1 MRIAGRRLLLI
12 LMVCGLAA
20 GAALLERR
28 RPHVV
33 HVDLRTPAA
42 AAMLD
47 GGWHGAERA
56 WELSGRWTS
65 GAGAIVVPRA
75 GRHVSAVRAAVCAHP
90 ARGADQLRIAAG
102 PFDTTVRVLQPG
114 CQIVHVPVHEALP
127 DRPITVG
134 FSSMTT
140 TAAGDPR
147 PLGVFVAWVEV
158 EADGPA
164 PIARS
169 LAASVLIV

>member
-1 MRIAGRRLLLI
+1 LPRFSS
-12 LMVCGLAA
+12 AA
-20 GAALLERR
+20 G
-28 RPHVV
+28 PHVV

-47 GGWHGAERA
+47 GGWYGAERA

-65 GAGAIVVPRA
+65 GAGALVVPRA

-102 PFDTTVRVLQPG
+102 PFETTVRVLQPG

-127 DRPITVG
+127 DRPDHGRLLLDHHDGGRRSASARRVRRLG
-134 FSSMTT
+134 RSRSGR
-140 TAAGDPR
+140 ASADRPQPGPR
-147 PLGVFVAWVEV
+147 
-158 EADGPA
+158 
-164 PIARS
+164 AR
-169 LAASVLIV
+169 